1 MLMDF
6 RQILNQGHKIKN
18 VIHVGAHY
26 GEEVPFY
33 KENGSD
39 CILFEPHPDSYSLLE
54 NKFSDD
60 ESVILVNKAL
70 GSKEETKTLN
80 IETANE
86 GQSSSMLKPDMHLKY
101 YPHIVFEDTKV
112 VDQITLDSYM
122 RGIDNRE
129 EYNFINIDV
138 QGYELEV
145 FKGADQTLN
154 HVDYIMSEV
163 NWESLYE
170 DCVMMEDLD
179 KFLENYGFRKIYLVK
194 TPYGWG
200 DAFYEKV

>member
-1 MLMDF
+1 MDF
-6 RQILNQGHKIKN
+6 KEILNRGHTIKK

-54 NKFSDD
+54 SKFSDD
-60 ESVILVNKAL
+60 ESVVLVNKAL

-80 IETANE
+80 LETANN
-86 GQSSSMLKPDMHLKY
+86 GQSSSLLKPDMHLKY
-101 YPHIVFEDTKV
+101 YPHIVFEDTCEV
-112 VDQITLDSYM
+112 NQITLDSYM
-122 RGIDNRE
+122 SQVKDRE

-145 FKGADQTLN
+145 FMGADETLR

-163 NWESLYE
+163 NWESLYK

-179 KFLENYGFRKIYLVK
+179 EFLGNYGFQKLYLAQ

-200 DAFYEKV
+200 DAFYAKNK